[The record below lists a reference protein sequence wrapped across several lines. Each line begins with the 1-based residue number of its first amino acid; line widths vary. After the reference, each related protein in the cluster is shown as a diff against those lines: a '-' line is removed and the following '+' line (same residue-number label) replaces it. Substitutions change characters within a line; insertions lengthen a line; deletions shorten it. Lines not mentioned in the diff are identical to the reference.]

1 MRHRNPT
8 RRSAGGAAHTGLVA
22 GLLTAPLA
30 LAADPSAL
38 VLALAAGAGAYW
50 YGSRR
55 GRRAE
60 RTCAEFE
67 RVLADYSMDAAFG
80 LAPETAGLPST
91 AATSLDHVHQLI
103 RRTTD
108 ELARVKREVE
118 DARIA
123 AANAGRARTEF
134 LATMSH
140 ELRTPLNGSLGMLAL
155 LLDSDLTR
163 DQREYAM
170 TAKRSCQSLLEMI
183 DEVLD
188 FATLE
193 SDRLVLER
201 KPFKLVQTI
210 WDAVVEQSA
219 RAAHRGV
226 GLSFREI
233 DELPQLV
240 LGDRA
245 RFRQVLDNLLDNAVK
260 FTHEGEIALI
270 ARTVG
275 RDATSL
281 RVAFEL
287 SDTGVGIP
295 ECKRDRIFEAFS
307 QVDQSSTRRYD
318 GAGLGLVI
326 VRRLL
331 ERMDGVI
338 DCESEVDHG
347 TTFRFDVV
355 FGLPQQSADE
365 RCATPLVLP
374 GTRALLCTMHPSFAE
389 AFEAQLKR
397 LGFDVETVMDP
408 DIALQRRR
416 EDPPHV
422 LFVDD
427 NLPDIEL
434 HHLRRTLDE
443 EEWPAGCVH
452 ALLHG
457 PDDTQPH
464 DGFQGHIDRPTRPS
478 VLRPFLMRLCEGAIA
493 APLPSAAEEL
503 APRLARTGPHRTS
516 YEGRVL
522 VVEDNPVNRRVVSA
536 QLEKRGIEVETA
548 TNGFEALSMLR
559 LVCCDLVLMD
569 VQMPE
574 MDGIEATRRIRAGDA
589 GTCLDIPIV
598 ALTAGD
604 QPEDRSAC
612 YEAGM
617 EDYIRKPLTEFEL
630 DTVLSKWLRT
640 VTPVED

>member
-1 MRHRNPT
+1 MRHRTPT
-8 RRSAGGAAHTGLVA
+8 RVDERGEAVLSLAPALF
-22 GLLTAPLA
+22 TAPLA
-30 LAADPSAL
+30 LAADPAAVL
-38 VLALAAGAGAYW
+38 LALACGAGLYW

-60 RTCAEFE
+60 QACDRLE
-67 RVLADYSMDAAFG
+67 RVLAEFSTDAAFG
-80 LAPETAGLPST
+80 LPPDKAGLPGT
-91 AATSLDHVHQLI
+91 VAESLDHVYQLI
-103 RRTTD
+103 RRTFD
-108 ELARVKREVE
+108 EVSRAKRETE

-123 AANAGRARTEF
+123 AANAGRARSEF

-140 ELRTPLNGSLGMLAL
+140 ELRTPLNGSLGMLAM

-163 DQREYAM
+163 DQREFAL

-193 SDRLVLER
+193 NDRMVLER
-201 KPFKLVQTI
+201 KPFKLGKAI
-210 WDAVVEQSA
+210 WDAVVEQSG

-245 RFRQVLDNLLDNAVK
+245 RFRQLLDNLLDNAVK
-260 FTHEGEIALI
+260 FTHEGEIALL
-270 ARTVG
+270 ARIVR
-275 RDATSL
+275 RDATSV
-281 RVAFEL
+281 RIAFEL

-295 ECKRDRIFEAFS
+295 ECKRDHIFEAFS

-326 VRRLL
+326 VKRLL

-347 TTFRFDVV
+347 TTFRFDLVLA
-355 FGLPQQSADE
+355 LPQNAAEE
-365 RCATPLVLP
+365 RPDVRLVEP
-374 GTRALLCTMHPSFAE
+374 GTRAVLCTMHPSFAE
-389 AFEAQLKR
+389 SFEAQLKQ

-416 EDPPHV
+416 EDPPLV
-422 LFVDD
+422 FFVDD

-434 HHLRRTLDE
+434 HQLRRALDE
-443 EEWPAGCVH
+443 EVLPDGCMH

-478 VLRPFLMRLCEGAIA
+478 VLRPFLMRLCEHAIK
-493 APLPSAAEEL
+493 APLPAVANEP
-503 APRLARTGPHRTS
+503 APQATRSVSKRAS

-522 VVEDNPVNRRVVSA
+522 VVEDNAVNRRVVTA

-548 TNGFEALSMLR
+548 TNGYEALSMLR

-569 VQMPE
+569 LQMPE
-574 MDGIEATRRIRAGDA
+574 MDGIEATRRIRAGEA
-589 GTCLDIPIV
+589 GPCLDIPIV

-604 QPEDRSAC
+604 QPEDRRAC

-617 EDYIRKPLTEFEL
+617 EDYIRKPLTELEL
-630 DTVLSKWLRT
+630 DTVLSKWLRA
-640 VTPVED
+640 VTPIED